1 MKKIIY
7 SVIAIL
13 CFGVTMVNAQNN
25 RTNLTYAVG
34 FATGDLGDYISQPSW
49 RGFNIE
55 VLKMVSEKV
64 GVGGSFSW
72 NVFYEAK
79 DYDTYVRGTASL
91 SGKQYRYSN
100 NMPMSLNVNYYLTAG
115 QKVIPYVGLGTGVM
129 YTRRNTDMNIYTI
142 EQEAWNFLLQPQVGI
157 EISNEYSSAFT
168 IAAKYFYGFAAQD
181 FDKAQ
186 SYISLNVGWT
196 FKS

>member
-1 MKKIIY
+1 MKKIVY
-7 SVIAIL
+7 SVIIIMIL
-13 CFGVTMVNAQNN
+13 GVTMTNAQNS
-25 RTNLTYAVG
+25 RTSLTYAVG
-34 FATGDLGDYISQPSW
+34 FATGDLGEYISQPSW

-55 VLKMVSEKV
+55 SLKMISEKV

-72 NVFYEAK
+72 NVFYEAQ
-79 DYDTYVRGTASL
+79 DYDTYTRGTASL

-100 NMPMSLNVNYYLTAG
+100 NLPMSLNVNYYLTAG
-115 QKVIPYVGLGTGVM
+115 QKIIPYVGLGTGVM
-129 YTRRNTDMNIYTI
+129 YTRRNTDMNLYTI
-142 EQEAWNFLLQPQVGI
+142 EQEAWNFLLQPQFGI
-157 EISNEYSSAFT
+157 EIANEYSSAFT
-168 IAAKYFYGFAAQD
+168 IVAKYFYGFAAQD

>member
-1 MKKIIY
+1 M
-7 SVIAIL
+7 
-13 CFGVTMVNAQNN
+13 GVTMVNAQYS
-25 RTNLTYAVG
+25 RSTLTYAVG
-34 FATGDLGDYISQPSW
+34 FATGDLGDFIAQPSW
-49 RGFNIE
+49 RGFNVEI
-55 VLKMVSEKV
+55 LKMMSEKV

-79 DYDTYVRGTASL
+79 DYDTYTKGTASL

-100 NMPMSLNVNYYLTAG
+100 NLPMSLNVNYYMNPG
-115 QKVIPYVGLGTGVM
+115 QKVNSFVGLGTGVM

-142 EQEAWNFLLQPQVGI
+142 EQEAWNFLLQPQLGI
-157 EISNEYSSAFT
+157 EISNDFSSSFT
-168 IAAKYFYGFAAQD
+168 IVAKYFYGFAAQD

>member
-1 MKKIIY
+1 MKKIVY
-7 SVIAIL
+7 SVITIMIL
-13 CFGVTMVNAQNN
+13 GITVMNAQNS
-25 RTNLTYAVG
+25 RTSLTYAVG
-34 FATGDLGDYISQPSW
+34 FATGDLGEYISQPSW

-55 VLKMVSEKV
+55 SLKMISEKV

-72 NVFYEAK
+72 NVFYEAQ
-79 DYDTYVRGTASL
+79 DYDTYTRGTASL

-100 NMPMSLNVNYYLTAG
+100 NLPMSLNVNYYLTAG
-115 QKVIPYVGLGTGVM
+115 QKIIPYVGLGTGVM
-129 YTRRNTDMNIYTI
+129 YTRRNTDMNLYTI
-142 EQEAWNFLLQPQVGI
+142 EQEAWNFLLQPQFGI
-157 EISNEYSSAFT
+157 EIANEYSSAFT
-168 IAAKYFYGFAAQD
+168 IVAKYFYGFAAQD

>member
-1 MKKIIY
+1 MKKIVFSICSILLLSI
-7 SVIAIL
+7 SVL
-13 CFGVTMVNAQNN
+13 HAQHN
-25 RTNLTYAVG
+25 RTTLTYAVG
-34 FATGDLGDYISQPSW
+34 FGTGDLGEFISQPSW

-55 VLKMVSEKV
+55 VLKMLNDKV

-79 DYDTYVRGTASL
+79 DFDTYTQGTASL

-100 NMPMSLNVNYYLTAG
+100 NLPMSLNVNYYLNPG
-115 QKVIPYVGLGTGVM
+115 QKVNAFVGLGTGVM

-157 EISNEYSSAFT
+157 EITNQYASAFT
-168 IAAKYFYGFAAQD
+168 IAAKYFNGFPSGD
-181 FDKAQ
+181 LEKAQ